1 MVFVDG
7 ENLCVRF
14 ERMCKEAGKIPLNTV
29 QHEVGAFVWR
39 KGFTFNWP
47 LDVLRVTYYT
57 SVAGTDDGLK
67 ELQDRMAKLHWARSD
82 NHGGRMVPRVFK
94 KAKSGEKT
102 KSVDINLCVDIL
114 RHCYAD
120 DLDTVV
126 LMSGDGDYLPLL
138 REVMRRGKQAIVAAF
153 SSGLNPEI
161 GRTVDGLQILDDRF
175 FEEK

>member
-14 ERMCKEAGKIPLNTV
+14 ERMCKEGKIPRKAV
-29 QHEVGAFVWR
+29 QHEVGAFVWLR
-39 KGFTFNWP
+39 GFIFKWP
-47 LDVLRVTYYT
+47 LDVLRVSYYT
-57 SVAGTDDGLK
+57 SVVGDDQALQT
-67 ELQDRMAKLHWARSD
+67 LQDRIGALDWSRSD
-82 NHGGRMVPRVFK
+82 SYSGRLVPRVFK

-114 RHCYAD
+114 RHCYAND
-120 DLDTVV
+120 IDTVA

-138 REVMRRGKQAIVAAF
+138 REVMRRGKHVCVAAF

-161 GRTVDGLQILDDRF
+161 GRTVDGLQILDDSF
-175 FEEK
+175 FEGK

>member
-14 ERMCKEAGKIPLNTV
+14 ERMCKEGKIPKQTV
-29 QHEVGAFVWR
+29 QHQAGKFVWR
-39 KGFTFNWP
+39 QGFPVNWP

-57 SVAGTDDGLK
+57 TVVGAEDALQ
-67 ELQDRMAKLHWARSD
+67 ELEDRIGSLTWKRSD
-82 NHGGRMVPRVFK
+82 NFLGRLVPRVFK

-114 RHCYAD
+114 RHCYAND
-120 DLDTVV
+120 IDTVA

-138 REVMRRGKQAIVAAF
+138 REVMRRGKHVCVAAF

-161 GRTVDGLQILDDRF
+161 GRTVDGLQILDDSF
-175 FEEK
+175 FEGK